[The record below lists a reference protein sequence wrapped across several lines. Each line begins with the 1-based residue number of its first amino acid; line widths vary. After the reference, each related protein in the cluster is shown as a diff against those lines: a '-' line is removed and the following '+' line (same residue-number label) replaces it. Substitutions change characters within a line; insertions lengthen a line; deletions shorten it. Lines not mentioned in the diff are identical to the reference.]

1 MNRLGLVLVVAS
13 GPRRN
18 FPRRICTRL
27 KRKKTARLFATFSV
41 LLFTR
46 VCVAVE
52 PVYLTFDAS
61 YLVGGWARMRPADL
75 VWILLKGH
83 DTPRQ
88 VSVVGWR
95 RSSLSCLR
103 LLASCT
109 LRLLLQLVCFPLC
122 HFGFK
127 ARVRVQLA
135 LDFSRTHPSLKSGW
149 GFVLTL
155 AVFFF

>member
-1 MNRLGLVLVVAS
+1 MFSSCLARGINRLGLVLVVAS
-13 GPRRN
+13 GTRRN

-27 KRKKTARLFATFSV
+27 NRKKTVRLFATISV
-41 LLFTR
+41 LLFIR

-61 YLVGGWARMRPADL
+61 YLLGVWARMRPADL

-83 DTPRQ
+83 DTPRE

-103 LLASCT
+103 LIVSCT
-109 LRLLLQLVCFPLC
+109 LRLLLQFVCFPTC
-122 HFGFK
+122 HFGLK
-127 ARVRVQLA
+127 ACDRVQQA
-135 LDFSRTHPSLKSGW
+135 LHFSAPALP
-149 GFVLTL
+149 
-155 AVFFF
+155 

>member
-1 MNRLGLVLVVAS
+1 MFSSCLARGMNRLGLVLVVAS
-13 GPRRN
+13 GTRRN
-18 FPRRICTRL
+18 LSRRICTRQ

-41 LLFTR
+41 LLFIR

-52 PVYLTFDAS
+52 PVYFTFDAS

-103 LLASCT
+103 LLVSCT
-109 LRLLLQLVCFPLC
+109 VRLLLQLVCLVSYVPFWSQGLC
-122 HFGFK
+122 PSPAGT
-127 ARVRVQLA
+127 A
-135 LDFSRTHPSLKSGW
+135 LFRTRPPLKSR
-149 GFVLTL
+149 
-155 AVFFF
+155 